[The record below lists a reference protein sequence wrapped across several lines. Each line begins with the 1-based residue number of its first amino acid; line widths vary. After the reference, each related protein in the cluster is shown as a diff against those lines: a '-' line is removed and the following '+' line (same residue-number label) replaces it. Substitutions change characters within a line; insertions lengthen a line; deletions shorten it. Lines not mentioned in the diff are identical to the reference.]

1 MSPCVLFLPRGKL
14 SSEDAVKRVLAG
26 EKGDVKGRPSLAA
39 NPRGTDHKSMR
50 DGESGVPRGKE
61 VSAGGTS
68 GPEPVGPFVVQV
80 NTAAA
85 ALLGLSFQERRRN
98 SEVTAGSTSR
108 ERNQKEELREESPP
122 RDKERDKEKA
132 KERERDRRKEPA
144 RDTAGGG
151 ERERAKNRPRPG
163 RDRDAERERERKVEA
178 GKEKERGKGRERE
191 RRRARDGEHARD
203 PDREKSREHD
213 RPEKVGPAWEPP
225 PFAPLC
231 CPPKGPWSS
240 CVTREVAFS
249 VPDSK
254 P

>member
-1 MSPCVLFLPRGKL
+1 MWVFC
-14 SSEDAVKRVLAG
+14 
-26 EKGDVKGRPSLAA
+26 
-39 NPRGTDHKSMR
+39 
-50 DGESGVPRGKE
+50 
-61 VSAGGTS
+61 
-68 GPEPVGPFVVQV
+68 PEPWVPSAIPGVLPLTVLNVPQKPGFPGSFRQNRDIPRLLPLSRALRKVFATDLAFPRLSRILLAQV
-80 NTAAA
+80 
-85 ALLGLSFQERRRN
+85 
-98 SEVTAGSTSR
+98 R
-108 ERNQKEELREESPP
+108 E
-122 RDKERDKEKA
+122 A
-132 KERERDRRKEPA
+132 
-144 RDTAGGG
+144 
-151 ERERAKNRPRPG
+151 AKNRPRPG